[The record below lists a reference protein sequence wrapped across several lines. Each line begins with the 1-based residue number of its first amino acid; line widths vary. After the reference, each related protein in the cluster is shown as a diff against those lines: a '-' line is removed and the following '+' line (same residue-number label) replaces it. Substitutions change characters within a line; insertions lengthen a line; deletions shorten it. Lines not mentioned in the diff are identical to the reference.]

1 MDTMVS
7 ERSRWMRHGA
17 PAGKRNYVKPSLFSL
32 FGVDILS
39 STSHSLHVALQVS
52 RLISPVHHQRGRQ
65 SYPSLA
71 GCPASK
77 RHAGKYAPSGRHH
90 SSQDLLSASYAS
102 MRNAIQLRILLN
114 RKSTRNEKN
123 GLRRRMCGQWEARIG
138 GRNDGMR
145 GIGDGG

>member
-7 ERSRWMRHGA
+7 ERSRWMSHGA

-77 RHAGKYAPSGRHH
+77 RHAANTHH
-90 SSQDLLSASYAS
+90 LEDITPPKTSSLHHTLP
-102 MRNAIQLRILLN
+102 
-114 RKSTRNEKN
+114 
-123 GLRRRMCGQWEARIG
+123 
-138 GRNDGMR
+138 
-145 GIGDGG
+145 